1 MKPSLLTLTLLL
13 VAGAGFSA
21 DGAAQA
27 LAPLDAEAAVQ
38 FQREMTRNV
47 GRALPAGLVVQDR
60 DGRDMD
66 LRDALGTRTILFKFG
81 PQCEPCAEILAYLKD
96 NPPGEADP
104 TVEVLMVG
112 QNESD
117 VLEPL
122 PGIRLL
128 HSASEMEEEG
138 FLAGKYTPTT
148 FYFDADS
155 VLVKREVGAPFSLA
169 QLLRFPSG
177 S

>member
-1 MKPSLLTLTLLL
+1 MKKLLLTSVLLL
-13 VAGAGFSA
+13 AAGSGFPTN
-21 DGAAQA
+21 GFAQT

-47 GRALPAGLVVQDR
+47 GRTLPSGLVVQDR
-60 DGRDMD
+60 DGRDID
-66 LRDALGTRTILFKFG
+66 LRDTLGTRTILFKLG
-81 PQCEPCAEILAYLKD
+81 PDCEPCVEILDYLKD
-96 NPPGEADP
+96 NPLGKTDP
-104 TVEVLMVG
+104 TIVILMVG
-112 QNESD
+112 QDETELPES
-117 VLEPL
+117 L
-122 PGIRLL
+122 PGINLL
-128 HSASEMEEEG
+128 HSSSDMVDEG